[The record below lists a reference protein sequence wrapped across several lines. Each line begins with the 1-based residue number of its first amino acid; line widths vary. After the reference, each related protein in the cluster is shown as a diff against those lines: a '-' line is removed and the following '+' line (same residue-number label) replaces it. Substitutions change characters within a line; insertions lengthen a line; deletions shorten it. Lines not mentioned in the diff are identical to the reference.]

1 MAIAEAEKCTPT
13 STAFCVGC
21 VLIVRL
27 PGITPV
33 ILATGYSRELPG
45 NTHAEANALLKS
57 QMLSAQELSSLF
69 STEDPIQYNSLLQ
82 YTDVYTTL
90 EPCSVR
96 TSGLRPCADVL
107 LESKIKRCMIGV
119 SEPDDFVKCEGA
131 QKLKE
136 AGIEVIWLDGLQD
149 ECLAVARRGHQEV

>member
-1 MAIAEAEKCTPT
+1 M
-13 STAFCVGC
+13 
-21 VLIVRL
+21 RL

-57 QMLSAQELSSLF
+57 QMLSAKEISSLL
-69 STEDPIQYNSLLQ
+69 STKDPIEYNSLLQ

-90 EPCSVR
+90 EPCSIR
-96 TSGLRPCADVL
+96 ASGLRPCVDVL
-107 LESKIKRCMIGV
+107 VESKIKRCMIGV

>member
-1 MAIAEAEKCTPT
+1 M
-13 STAFCVGC
+13 
-21 VLIVRL
+21 RL
-27 PGITPV
+27 PGVTPV

-45 NTHAEANALLKS
+45 NTHAEANALIKS
-57 QMLSAQELSSLF
+57 QMLSAKELSSLF
-69 STEDPIQYNSLLQ
+69 STKDPIQYSNLMQ
-82 YTDVYTTL
+82 NTDVYTTL
-90 EPCSVR
+90 EPCSIR

-107 LESKIKRCMIGV
+107 VEWKVKRCMIGV

-149 ECLAVARRGHQEV
+149 ECLAVARRGHQEVWGNNDE

>member
-1 MAIAEAEKCTPT
+1 M
-13 STAFCVGC
+13 
-21 VLIVRL
+21 RL
-27 PGITPV
+27 PGISPV

-57 QMLSAQELSSLF
+57 QMLSAKELSSLF
-69 STEDPIQYNSLLQ
+69 STKDPIQYNSLLQ

-90 EPCSVR
+90 EPCSIR

-107 LESKIKRCMIGV
+107 VELKIKRCIIGV

-131 QKLKE
+131 QKMKE
-136 AGIEVIWLDGLQD
+136 EGIEIIWLDGLQD
-149 ECLAVARRGHQEV
+149 ECLAVARRASESVLNSRATVTR